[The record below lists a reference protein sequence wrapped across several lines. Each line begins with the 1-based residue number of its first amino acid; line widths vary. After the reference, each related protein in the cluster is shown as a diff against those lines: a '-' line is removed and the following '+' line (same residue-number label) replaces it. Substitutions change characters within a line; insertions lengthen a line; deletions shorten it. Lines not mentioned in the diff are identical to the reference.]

1 MRIHHLN
8 CISSCPLGGALM
20 DGHTVGLRGRL
31 TLHCLLLELPDRLVL
46 VDTGFGLNDVADPR
60 GRLSTFFRVLTSPAF
75 REEMT
80 AIRQIER
87 LGFRAED
94 VRDIVLTHLDFDH
107 AGGLDDFPHA
117 TVHLLATEEKTA
129 VAQKTW
135 MDRQRYRPQQWS
147 TRANWVGYRSA
158 GEPWFGFDTVRGLKG
173 LPPEILFV
181 PLRGHSLGHAG
192 IAIDGD
198 AGWLLYAGDAYF
210 HHGEMHLDHPHCTPG
225 LRFYQWMLEKD
236 RPARLDNQE
245 RLRELKRTQGAAVTV
260 FSAHD
265 VREFERITGRSIE
278 VPIPPRGNGRGP
290 QPAVGDGSQL
300 RSDRLAGL

>member
-20 DGHTVGLRGRL
+20 DGTTVGLRGRL
-31 TLHCLLLELPDRLVL
+31 TLHCLLLELADRLVL
-46 VDTGFGLNDVADPR
+46 IDTGFGLRDVADPR
-60 GRLSTFFRVLTSPAF
+60 GRLSLFFRFLTSPEF

-87 LGFRAED
+87 LGFDAAD
-94 VRDIVLTHLDFDH
+94 VGDIVLTHLDFDH
-107 AGGLDDFPHA
+107 AGGLDDFPNA
-117 TVHLLATEEKTA
+117 KVHLLLAERQAAEAQAT
-129 VAQKTW
+129 V

-147 TRANWVGYRSA
+147 TQHNWIGYGDRG
-158 GEPWFGFDTVRGLKG
+158 GESWMGFSTVRGLRG

-181 PLRGHSLGHAG
+181 PLKGHTLGHAG

-198 AGWLLYAGDAYF
+198 DGWLLFAGDAYF
-210 HHGEMHLDHPHCTPG
+210 HDGEMDLDRPHCTPG

-236 RPARLDNQE
+236 RHARLDNQR
-245 RLRELKRTQGAAVTV
+245 RLRELKQAEGERVTV

-265 VREFERITGRSIE
+265 VREFER
-278 VPIPPRGNGRGP
+278 
-290 QPAVGDGSQL
+290 
-300 RSDRLAGL
+300 LAGRPIGVPAERLPMPARGSRRVAG

>member
-20 DGHTVGLRGRL
+20 DGHTIGLRGRL
-31 TLHCLLLELPDRLVL
+31 TLHCLLLELADRLVL

-60 GRLSTFFRVLTSPAF
+60 ARLSLFFRVLTSPAF

-87 LGFRAED
+87 LGFRASD

-117 TVHLLATEEKTA
+117 NVHLMAAEQDAALAQA
-129 VAQKTW
+129 TW

-147 TRANWVGYRSA
+147 TRGQWIGYRPG
-158 GEPWFGFDTVRGLKG
+158 GEAWFGFETVGGLRG

-181 PLRGHSLGHAG
+181 PLPGHTLGHAG
-192 IAIDGD
+192 VAIDTGR
-198 AGWLLYAGDAYF
+198 GWLMYAGDAYF
-210 HHGEMHLDHPHCTPG
+210 YHAEMHLDHPHCTPG

-236 RPARLDNQE
+236 RQARLDNQD
-245 RLRELKRTQGAAVTV
+245 RLRELKRSQAGRVTV
-260 FSAHD
+260 FSGHD
-265 VREFERITGRSIE
+265 VAEFHDLAQRGIE
-278 VPIPPRGNGRGP
+278 VPASRIAVV
-290 QPAVGDGSQL
+290 PAT
-300 RSDRLAGL
+300 

>member
-31 TLHCLLLELPDRLVL
+31 TLHCLLVELPDRLVL

-60 GRLSTFFRVLTSPAF
+60 TRLSLLFRVLTRPNF

-80 AIRQIER
+80 AIRQVER
-87 LGFRAED
+87 MGFRASD
-94 VRDIVLTHLDFDH
+94 VSDIVLSHLDFDH

-117 TVHLLATEEKTA
+117 NVHLLLSEEQA
-129 VAQKTW
+129 ALARATW

-147 TRANWVGYRSA
+147 TRAKWIAYSA
-158 GEPWFGFDTVRGLKG
+158 EGDPWFGFRTVRALRG

-181 PLRGHSLGHAG
+181 PLRGHTIGHAG
-192 IAIDGD
+192 IAIDSGR
-198 AGWLLYAGDAYF
+198 GWLFYAGDAYF
-210 HHGEMHLDHPHCTPG
+210 HHREMDHDHPGCTPG

-236 RPARLDNQE
+236 RGARFENQR
-245 RLRELKRTQGAAVTV
+245 RLRQLKHDEPSIRL

-265 VREFERITGRSIE
+265 VREFGALAGRSIE
-278 VPIPPRGNGRGP
+278 VPAGP
-290 QPAVGDGSQL
+290 VIGAYG
-300 RSDRLAGL
+300 